1 MTAEKK
7 TIVEYRLERAQVTL
21 DEARVLAE
29 NESWAGCLNRTY
41 YACFYAV
48 NALLLAHGLSSAKH
62 SGVRSL
68 FNKDFV
74 NTGTVSRESG
84 ALYNHLFTNRMD
96 SDYEDLI
103 AVDPEDVTSAFE
115 AAAGFLHEI
124 ERLTRQQLE
133 AKEIGDR

>member
-1 MTAEKK
+1 LTAEKK
-7 TIVEYRLERAQVTL
+7 AIVEYRLERAQVTL
-21 DEARVLAE
+21 EEARVLAE
-29 NESWAGCLNRTY
+29 NGSWAGCLNRTY

-74 NTGTVSRESG
+74 NSGMVSRESG
-84 ALYNHLFTNRMD
+84 SLYNHLFTNRMD

-103 AVDPEDVTSAFE
+103 AVDQVDVTSTFQ
-115 AAAGFLHEI
+115 AAAGFLEEI
-124 ERLTRQQLE
+124 EGLTRQRLDAE
-133 AKEIGDR
+133 

>member
-7 TIVEYRLERAQVTL
+7 AIIEYRLERAHATL
-21 DEARVLAE
+21 DEARVLVE
-29 NESWAGCLNRTY
+29 NKSWAGCLNRTY

-68 FNKDFV
+68 FNRDFV
-74 NTGTVSRESG
+74 NTGIVPRECG
-84 ALYNHLFTNRMD
+84 ALYNHLSANRMD

-103 AVDPEDVTSAFE
+103 VVD
-115 AAAGFLHEI
+115 
-124 ERLTRQQLE
+124 
-133 AKEIGDR
+133 